1 MQNLKPV
8 DEALADILKRVTLTA
23 SEKINLS
30 DALDRT
36 LAEPVVALTSQPPFN
51 GSAMDGYALKSTD
64 GQSGTMLKN
73 IGIAA
78 AGTPFTRP
86 LQSGECARIY
96 TGGEL
101 PEGTDSVIMQE
112 KVSVDG
118 DIVTLNDDVQEGQNV
133 RWKGNDFA
141 KDQTIVSPG
150 KCLNPFDLSLIAA
163 AGHPD
168 VNVYQKPR
176 VHLLATGDELV
187 QPGQPLEPGQIYASN
202 GFGLTPLFEQA
213 GATVKDFGVA
223 IDEQDKLEA
232 KLREALED
240 EPEILI
246 TTGGASVGD
255 KDYMLPALKAIGAE
269 LDFWRIAVR
278 PGKPL
283 MFGKLGKTLIF
294 GLPGNPVSALV
305 TATVFVQPALRAFL
319 GQNPEAPLITLPL
332 SAELPK
338 NGPRQFYRRARLVK
352 DDGQLSVDPIAQ
364 TDSAHLSSMSQCEGF
379 IVQAA
384 FADAQE
390 SGSLVQF
397 LPMPWAMR
405 SLA

>member
-8 DEALADILKRVTLTA
+8 DEALADILKRVTPTA

-36 LAEPVVALTSQPPFN
+36 LAEPVVARTSQPPFN

-64 GQSGTMLKN
+64 GQSGTKLKN

-78 AGTPFTRP
+78 AGAPFTHP
-86 LQSGECARIY
+86 LQSCECARIY

-118 DIVTLNDDVQEGQNV
+118 DIITLHDDVQEGQNV

-141 KDQTIVSPG
+141 KDQTIVPPG

-163 AGHPD
+163 TGQPD
-168 VNVYQKPR
+168 VRVYQKPR

-187 QPGQPLEPGQIYASN
+187 QPGQSLKPGQIFASN
-202 GFGLTPLFEQA
+202 GFGLTPLFKQA

-232 KLREALED
+232 KLRQALAD
-240 EPEILI
+240 EPEFIV

-269 LDFWRIAVR
+269 IDFWRIAVR

-305 TATVFVQPALRAFL
+305 TATVFVTPAIRGMT
-319 GQNPEAPLITLPL
+319 GQDPKAQLLSVPL
-332 SAELPK
+332 SADLPR
-338 NGPRQFYRRARLVK
+338 NGPRQFYRRARLLK
-352 DDGQLSVDPIAQ
+352 DQATLTVNPILE
-364 TDSAHLSSMSQCEGF
+364 TDSAHLSSMSLCDGF
-379 IVQAA
+379 IVHPANAEAA
-384 FADAQE
+384 
-390 SGSLVQF
+390 SKGSLVSF
-397 LPMPWAMR
+397 LPLPWAVR
-405 SLA
+405 